1 MQCRLRG
8 RLDTNGCVAAF
19 LEERLNLGVNFLLSA
34 EVPFQV
40 HVHILNL
47 KTLNPSTSARV
58 GTWFVRS
65 IMYINSL
72 FAKVHEWHSVLK
84 PP

>member
-1 MQCRLRG
+1 VSLASDFLYNWNTKETTATVGYDYLLRQCRLRG

-40 HVHILNL
+40 YLHILNL
-47 KTLNPSTSARV
+47 KL
-58 GTWFVRS
+58 
-65 IMYINSL
+65 
-72 FAKVHEWHSVLK
+72 
-84 PP
+84 